1 MPLSILVYYR
11 QKSIILKK
19 IYKNSQK
26 FGMLSHSIEPTLPV
40 LLSYPVLPLYPCTSC
55 AYTIRIYLN
64 ILSNGKGGM

>member
-1 MPLSILVYYR
+1 MPLAILVYYR

-19 IYKNSQK
+19 IYKNLQK

-40 LLSYPVLPLYPCTSC
+40 LLSYHSTLVLPVLIQS
-55 AYTIRIYLN
+55 RIYLN